1 MLRMLVETTDQ
12 FSLQRLKI
20 LDSHISNPTVNLYA
34 PHLGTGIC
42 LLLSQ
47 SELKNSQSKAI
58 GQRSRDR
65 EDFSVHGSSG

>member
-47 SELKNSQSKAI
+47 SDRTKKLSVQSYWTKEQ
-58 GQRSRDR
+58 GQGRLLCTW
-65 EDFSVHGSSG
+65 